1 MKRLSV
7 RPADERCSCNACSHR
22 NYLPTPAIQGDV
34 DNLVPTIY
42 DVRIGNFCN
51 RLCGQCLNELG
62 LMIVQNLDGAVIN
75 ITGLRAE
82 DYN

>member
-7 RPADERCSCNACSHR
+7 RPSDERCPCNACGH
-22 NYLPTPAIQGDV
+22 L
-34 DNLVPTIY
+34 PTIY

-51 RLCGQCLNELG
+51 RLCGRCLNELG
-62 LMIVQNLDGAVIN
+62 LMIVQNLDGAVID
-75 ITGLRAE
+75 IAGLIAE